1 MKIRDDYH
9 KFGAILDLIQQL
21 CKPMSGMTYEEIM
34 SFMGCSR
41 KTAER
46 TIKFLGER
54 FDDALVVS
62 TMGFG
67 RLRRKAP
74 RIKVLPHLEK
84 LQCPAATLL
93 QFYSKICSFLLNI
106 VV

>member
-41 KTAER
+41 KTAEVEAAGLLVR
-46 TIKFLGER
+46 FLTGKYINKQEGV
-54 FDDALVVS
+54 DL
-62 TMGFG
+62 
-67 RLRRKAP
+67 
-74 RIKVLPHLEK
+74 
-84 LQCPAATLL
+84 
-93 QFYSKICSFLLNI
+93 
-106 VV
+106 